1 MKNIV
6 RSLFAL
12 MLVAMLTACG
22 HQVEIPP
29 AHVGKIMTKDG
40 YQKGTIGS
48 SKFRLAPCMNYCDKL
63 VLLNTSDTAKEEEMN
78 IFIPTDKL
86 NLTVGLRVTLSL
98 DPRETEALF
107 NTLSP
112 TASADDPQR
121 LASISWDQ
129 VYNTYAQQVILT
141 ETREY
146 LSKYSI
152 AQIASS
158 MEKVN
163 SDLRIILSKKLQE
176 RTPFNVRY
184 VGVTRVRYPEIIT
197 SAQENA
203 AQRREQIQQEEAQLA
218 ISQVKLNRQLQE
230 AQLQRQIDLE
240 KAEGEAKAQA
250 ALSRTVDAQVLELR
264 RIDNQAAFIEKW
276 DGKLPDTLAGES
288 ANILMQLQGK

>member
-1 MKNIV
+1 
-6 RSLFAL
+6 
-12 MLVAMLTACG
+12 
-22 HQVEIPP
+22 
-29 AHVGKIMTKDG
+29 
-40 YQKGTIGS
+40 
-48 SKFRLAPCMNYCDKL
+48 
-63 VLLNTSDTAKEEEMN
+63 
-78 IFIPTDKL
+78 
-86 NLTVGLRVTLSL
+86 
-98 DPRETEALF
+98 
-107 NTLSP
+107 
-112 TASADDPQR
+112 
-121 LASISWDQ
+121 
-129 VYNTYAQQVILT
+129 
-141 ETREY
+141 
-146 LSKYSI
+146 
-152 AQIASS
+152 